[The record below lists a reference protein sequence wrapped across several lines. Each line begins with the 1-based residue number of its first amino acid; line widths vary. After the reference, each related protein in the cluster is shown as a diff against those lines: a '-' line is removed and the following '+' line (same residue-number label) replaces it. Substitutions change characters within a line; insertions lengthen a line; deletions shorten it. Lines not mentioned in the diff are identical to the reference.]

1 MGTTTTQS
9 GQRIEQAPSSHNEL
23 SLIELLQVTPTSARD
38 TFSAKTET
46 YGPVGLYGGHFLG
59 QAMAAGLA
67 SVDESKLAHSY
78 HAYFLRAGDPAL
90 PLHYQVTRLRE
101 SRNGDT
107 RAITAI
113 QGEHQVFHMVASFK
127 TTEQGDEHQ
136 PKAPTLEPPEHYVAA
151 REARGE
157 QPFPFPVVQGG
168 RVQMEWASPSF
179 FEFDPTDAPALRLWM
194 RVAPAAQMLTPR
206 ERQIVMAYLSDGPLM
221 FNSVL
226 PHGIPFQT
234 HRLTSLDQSAWFHHD
249 ADPYDWMIFDQRST
263 AAMGGRGMNEG
274 QIYSQDGRLLMTCA
288 QESMLRTIADD
299 KSPS

>member
-1 MGTTTTQS
+1 MSNQSSESVRPTQP
-9 GQRIEQAPSSHNEL
+9 APSSHADL
-23 SLIELLQVTPTSARD
+23 SLIELMQVSPTNNLD
-38 TFSAKTET
+38 IFSAKTET
-46 YGPVGLYGGHFLG
+46 YGPVGIYGGHFLG

-67 SVDESKLAHSY
+67 TVEANKLAHSY
-78 HAYFLRAGDPAL
+78 HAYFLRAGDPTL
-90 PLHYQVTRLRE
+90 PLHYEVVRLRE

-113 QGEHQVFHMVASFK
+113 QGEHRVFHMIASFK
-127 TTEQGDEHQ
+127 TAESGDEHQ
-136 PKAPTLEPPEHYVAA
+136 PTAPNLESPESVIAA
-151 REARGE
+151 REAKGE

-179 FEFDPTDAPALRLWM
+179 FEFDSAAPPALRLWM
-194 RVAPAAQMLTPR
+194 RITPPTKTLTLR

-234 HRLTSLDQSAWFHHD
+234 HRLTSLDQSTWFHHD
-249 ADPYDWMIFDQRST
+249 ADPFEWMIFDQRST

-288 QESMLRTIADD
+288 QESMLRTI
-299 KSPS
+299 PQNT